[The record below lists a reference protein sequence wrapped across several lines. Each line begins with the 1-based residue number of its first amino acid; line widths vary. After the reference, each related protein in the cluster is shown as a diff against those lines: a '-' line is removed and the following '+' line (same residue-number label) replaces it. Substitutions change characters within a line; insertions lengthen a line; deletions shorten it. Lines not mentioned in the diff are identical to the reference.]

1 MNFFDADGL
10 AGKDLAEIDF
20 LVAQTNAPATG
31 HHDGFVVEGI
41 VDVGQSGIRTRLLLV
56 YVNISQILM

>member
-31 HHDGFVVEGI
+31 HHDRFVMEGI
-41 VDVGQSGIRTRLLLV
+41 VDVGQSPV
-56 YVNISQILM
+56 